1 MNMALTVLS
10 KVTTRSQWY
19 GPRRNCLIVSATVGF
34 HGNHSTTAQRF
45 IDACTRVGI
54 PLRADLNTPRG
65 TLGVAKVSGVSLR
78 LALLILYQTSPIH
91 LTAQ

>member
-1 MNMALTVLS
+1 
-10 KVTTRSQWY
+10 
-19 GPRRNCLIVSATVGF
+19 
-34 HGNHSTTAQRF
+34 
-45 IDACTRVGI
+45 VGI